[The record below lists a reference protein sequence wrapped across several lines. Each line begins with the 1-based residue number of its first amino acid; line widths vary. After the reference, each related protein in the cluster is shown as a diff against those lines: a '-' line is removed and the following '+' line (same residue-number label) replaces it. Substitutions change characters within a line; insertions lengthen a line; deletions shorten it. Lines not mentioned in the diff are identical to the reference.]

1 MLKQFNQHKKNTN
14 MKEKE
19 AKILLSLFYIKV
31 IPFTQ
36 IQRAYIYMLS

>member
-1 MLKQFNQHKKNTN
+1 

-19 AKILLSLFYIKV
+19 ARILLSLFYIKV

-36 IQRAYIYMLS
+36 IQRAYKYVKLKILFYF